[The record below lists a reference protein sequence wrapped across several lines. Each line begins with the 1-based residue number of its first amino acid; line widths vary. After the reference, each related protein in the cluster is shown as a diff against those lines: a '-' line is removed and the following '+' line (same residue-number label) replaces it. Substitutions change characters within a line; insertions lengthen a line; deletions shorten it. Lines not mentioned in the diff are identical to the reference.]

1 MLIKRHMD
9 LEVQE
14 LQTMVADIGRHVL
27 EMLELAMANI
37 ALTDPKVFDPL
48 FKIETEVNRL
58 QMKIDDLAWKI
69 MALYQPTASDLRIL
83 IGGIKVASDLERAG
97 DEVCAVCRRVMEV
110 GGIPRETMAPHL
122 QEMMIMVK
130 SLLKDSLFAIAN
142 LDEMLAESI
151 FAADDAIDEAFQGL
165 FVWVEKGL
173 EERKTEIRPLLAF
186 LAMGRSLERIA
197 DHATNLAEIAI
208 FMKKGQDVRHHGLK
222 F

>member
-14 LQTMVADIGRHVL
+14 LKTMVADIGRHVL
-27 EMLELAMANI
+27 EMLETAMANI
-37 ALTDPKVFDPL
+37 AAGDPKVFDQL
-48 FKIETEVNRL
+48 FKTETEVNRL

-69 MALYQPTASDLRIL
+69 MALYQPTASDLRLL

-97 DEVCAVCRRVMEV
+97 DEVCAVCRRLMEI
-110 GGIPRETMAPHL
+110 GGVARGTMAPHL
-122 QEMMIMVK
+122 QEMLVMVK

-142 LDEMLAESI
+142 LDEGLAESI
-151 FAADDAIDEAFQGL
+151 FAADDAIDEAFQAL
-165 FVWVEKGL
+165 FEWVEKELQGGNAQ
-173 EERKTEIRPLLAF
+173 IRPLLAF
-186 LAMGRSLERIA
+186 LSMGRSLERIA
-197 DHATNLAEIAI
+197 DHATNLAEITI